1 MCYLIKIVFLNF
13 FTVDELEGKVV
24 CGVGGYFVVQLCSD
38 EYCGSVAA
46 LSASS
51 ADAYSANASS
61 IFASETPNN
70 DATTMPTFN
79 QFPNAVPSHV
89 SMLRLVGRIDKIAS
103 IYVHKSSR
111 VSTLESL
118 LPCNRWWTK

>member
-1 MCYLIKIVFLNF
+1 M
-13 FTVDELEGKVV
+13 
-24 CGVGGYFVVQLCSD
+24 CGVRGCFVVQLCSD
-38 EYCGSVAA
+38 QYCGSVAA

-61 IFASETPNN
+61 ILASETPNN

-89 SMLRLVGRIDKIAS
+89 SMLRLVGRIDQIAS
-103 IYVHKSSR
+103 IYVYKSSR

-118 LPCNRWWTK
+118 LPCYRRWKK